1 MEVCYNKKVLIST
14 CILCKNKYGRSVLV
28 SALEI
33 ILGIV
38 VLLVSVVL
46 VIICMMQEQKP
57 QNATAALTGA
67 SNDSFYD
74 KNRGRTKEARLKK
87 ITFVFSLLFFV
98 LILFMDI
105 VMPLIIK

>member
-1 MEVCYNKKVLIST
+1 MNV
-14 CILCKNKYGRSVLV
+14 
-28 SALEI
+28 LEI
-33 ILGIV
+33 ILGAV
-38 VLLVSVVL
+38 VLLISVILIV
-46 VIICMMQEQKP
+46 ICMMQEQKP

-87 ITFVFSLLFFV
+87 ITFVFATAFFV

-105 VMPLIIK
+105 VMPLLTK

>member
-1 MEVCYNKKVLIST
+1 M
-14 CILCKNKYGRSVLV
+14 SV
-28 SALEI
+28 LEI
-33 ILGIV
+33 ILGA
-38 VLLVSVVL
+38 VVL
-46 VIICMMQEQKP
+46 VISLLLIIICLMQEQKP

-87 ITFVFSLLFFV
+87 VTFWASLIFFA

-105 VMPLIIK
+105 VMPLIID

>member
-1 MEVCYNKKVLIST
+1 MKP
-14 CILCKNKYGRSVLV
+14 
-28 SALEI
+28 LEI
-33 ILGIV
+33 IIGAV
-38 VLLVSVVL
+38 VLLISIVL
-46 VIICMMQEQKP
+46 IVICMMQEQKP

-87 ITFVFSLLFFV
+87 STFVCSVILFV

-105 VMPLIIK
+105 VMPLLTK

>member
-1 MEVCYNKKVLIST
+1 MLKFIPRGGYTL
-14 CILCKNKYGRSVLV
+14 SV
-28 SALEI
+28 LEI
-33 ILGIV
+33 ILGAV
-38 VLLVSVVL
+38 VLLVSIIL
-46 VIICMMQEQKP
+46 IVICLMQEQKP

-87 ITFVFSLLFFV
+87 ITFWASLLFFA

-105 VMPLIIK
+105 VMPLIVD